1 MKNNNMQKAEGHLF
15 NFGNASIRAQ
25 VDAAGVP
32 WFNANEVCDALEMG
46 NPSQAIKSHVDAD
59 DLQKLEVIDNLG
71 RTQQTNHVNESGLYA
86 LIFGSRKES
95 AKRFKRWVTS
105 EVLPAIRKDGYYVA
119 NENLQQLAPADAVD
133 AVMKVVGNMTQN
145 LRLDTEDYLM
155 LLRYGLGKYDQK
167 LAEIVPKELLTTAT
181 SIPMNAQWGVDTVF
195 NLEELLADFGLFIDV
210 DKFLHRMMICGVVA
224 ERTVYDEQTQSLI
237 RQKRLQNTYF
247 GINYGSGQNAT
258 IGWYRDRFRQA
269 LELASSVR

>member
-1 MKNNNMQKAEGHLF
+1 MTKLAVF
-15 NFGNASIRAQ
+15 SFGNHEIRTTTDEHGEIWF
-25 VDAAGVP
+25 VAAD
-32 WFNANEVCDALEMG
+32 VCNALEHS
-46 NPSQAIKSHVDAD
+46 NPSVAVADHVDDEDKANF
-59 DLQKLEVIDNLG
+59 QLG
-71 RTQQTNHVNESGLYA
+71 LPGRAPTVVNESGLYA

-105 EVLPAIRKDGYYVA
+105 EVLPAIRKKGYYVA
-119 NENLQQLAPADAVD
+119 NESTDTSLQQLAPADAVD

-167 LAEIVPKELLTTAT
+167 LAEVVPKELLTAQA

-195 NLEELLADFGLFIDV
+195 NLEELLEDFGLFISV
-210 DKFLHRMMICGVVA
+210 DTFLHRMMTCGVVA

-247 GINYGSGQNAT
+247 GINCGSGQNAT

>member
-1 MKNNNMQKAEGHLF
+1 MTKLAVF
-15 NFGNASIRAQ
+15 SFGNQEIRT
-25 VDAAGVP
+25 VTDEHGGT
-32 WFNANEVCDALEMG
+32 WFVANDICAALELT
-46 NPSQAIKSHVDAD
+46 NPSKALADHVDGED
-59 DLQKLEVIDNLG
+59 LTKRDTLTPGGLQKL
-71 RTQQTNHVNESGLYA
+71 NHVNESGLYA

-105 EVLPAIRKDGYYVA
+105 EVLPSIRKDGYYVA
-119 NENLQQLAPADAVD
+119 NESTGMQQLAAAEAVD
-133 AVMKVVGNMTQN
+133 VVMKVVGNMVQN

-167 LAEIVPKELLTTAT
+167 LAEVVPKELLTAQA
-181 SIPMNAQWGVDTVF
+181 SIPMQAQWGVDTIF
-195 NLEELLADFGLFIDV
+195 NLEELLEDFGLFIDV
-210 DKFLHRMMICGVVA
+210 DTFLHRMMICGVVA

-247 GINYGSGQNAT
+247 GINCGSGQNAT

-269 LELASSVR
+269 LELAINVR